1 MFMPW
6 RQSLTIG
13 LLGLNSIDKLFYLLI
28 TASDWLIAFVFIIAT
43 NAKAKCIPLFNVFST
58 KSSNQT
64 KAEGNYKKVDMA
76 IC

>member
-28 TASDWLIAFVFIIAT
+28 IASDWLIAFVFIIAA
-43 NAKAKCIPLFNVFST
+43 NAKAKCILLYNVFSS
-58 KSSNQT
+58 KSANQT
-64 KAEGNYKKVDMA
+64 KAEDNYKKIDMA